1 MSLNALSILSQS
13 GNQGI
18 QAASKPAGE
27 AKETPA
33 IIEAR
38 KAAKMMEGLF
48 MRQLFKTMRKTVP
61 KGGIMG
67 GGMSQDIYTEMF
79 DGAMADEMAK
89 GKGVGLAEMLFSQLS
104 AKDRPG
110 AKLAMA
116 ALESSGAAM
125 AALPAEAMP
134 TRAKLPI
141 VNGNAAAAR
150 FRKEANYK
158 VLDGVQ
164 FEHPDRKHAKA
175 PSSSG
180 EQLRWPVDG
189 PSQWLGRGGIQGE
202 AHATVTA
209 AGSGKVVDAG
219 TDYLVIDHGR
229 GLTTRYDKL
238 GKVESQVG
246 DLVLRGQVLG
256 EVGRDGKLGFNAR
269 KFGKDVQVSE

>member
-1 MSLNALSILSQS
+1 
-13 GNQGI
+13 
-18 QAASKPAGE
+18 
-27 AKETPA
+27 
-33 IIEAR
+33 
-38 KAAKMMEGLF
+38 